1 MISGVGKEVHHDSC
15 FQLTFNLSR
24 KIHSKFY
31 YLSKEECSCVL
42 RKAES
47 VEIRE
52 KSLGNEHDIKCWQ
65 EHGAIEILTRSSR
78 ESKSWNS
85 YQWNTI
91 QQFKE

>member
-1 MISGVGKEVHHDSC
+1 M
-15 FQLTFNLSR
+15 
-24 KIHSKFY
+24 
-31 YLSKEECSCVL
+31 
-42 RKAES
+42 
-47 VEIRE
+47 EIRE
-52 KSLGNEHDIKCWQ
+52 KSLGNEHEIKCWQ

>member
-1 MISGVGKEVHHDSC
+1 MLYTD
-15 FQLTFNLSR
+15 R

-52 KSLGNEHDIKCWQ
+52 KSLGNEHEIKCWQ